1 MVADFISF
9 LSNSLTITVLL
20 IYVFVLWAALV
31 IWTWLD
37 VSSRTDNI
45 LYRLGATLIVVF
57 GSLLGVAIYVL
68 LRPGTTKE
76 DNSTREIE
84 EAIIA
89 SQSQL
94 QACPNCYHSIRR
106 DFSFCPSCSHKLTV
120 ECNNCQ
126 KKINQTWNVCP
137 YCGERQRIV
146 DEIPAGVSFRAK
158 IRNIGLSFYASL
170 FGLVKSTY
178 AFYKSNQ
185 AAIASEAK
193 TKSARK
199 GSRKKKS

>member
-9 LSNSLTITVLL
+9 LSSSLTITILV

-37 VSSRTDNI
+37 ASSRTNNI

-68 LRPGTTKE
+68 LRSGTTKE
-76 DNSTREIE
+76 DNSIREIE
-84 EAIIA
+84 EAVIA

-106 DFSFCPSCSHKLTV
+106 DFSFCPSCSHKLTT
-120 ECNNCQ
+120 ECNSCQ
-126 KKINQTWNVCP
+126 KKINKNWNACP
-137 YCGERQRIV
+137 YCGERQKIV
-146 DEIPAGVSFRAK
+146 EEIPAGDSFRVK
-158 IRNIGLSFYASL
+158 IRNIGSL
-170 FGLVKSTY
+170 FYSSLTGLVKSIY

-185 AAIASEAK
+185 TALASETK
-193 TKSARK
+193 TKRHRK
-199 GSRKKKS
+199 GTRKKKS

>member
-9 LSNSLTITVLL
+9 LSNSLTITVLV

-31 IWTWLD
+31 VWTWLD

-76 DNSTREIE
+76 DHSIREIE

-120 ECNNCQ
+120 ECSSCQ

-137 YCGERQRIV
+137 YCGERQRTV
-146 DEIPAGVSFRAK
+146 EDIPAGVSLAGK
-158 IRNIGLSFYASL
+158 IRNIGLSFSSSL

-178 AFYKSNQ
+178 ASYKSNQ
-185 AAIASEAK
+185 ATIVYESK
-193 TKSARK
+193 TKRARRA
-199 GSRKKKS
+199 SRKKKS

>member
-9 LSNSLTITVLL
+9 LSNSLTITILV

-37 VSSRTDNI
+37 ASSRTNNI

-57 GSLLGVAIYVL
+57 GLLLGVAIYVL
-68 LRPGTTKE
+68 LRPGSTKA
-76 DNSTREIE
+76 DNTIREIE

-106 DFSFCPSCSHKLTV
+106 DFSFCPSCSHKLTT
-120 ECNNCQ
+120 ECNSCQ
-126 KKINQTWNVCP
+126 KKINKSWNACP
-137 YCGERQRIV
+137 YCGDRQKTV
-146 DEIPAGVSFRAK
+146 EEIPAGVSLAGK
-158 IRNIGLSFYASL
+158 IRNISLSFSAALS
-170 FGLVKSTY
+170 GLVKSIY

-185 AAIASEAK
+185 AAIASETK
-193 TKSARK
+193 TRRYRK
-199 GSRKKKS
+199 GTRKKKS

>member
-9 LSNSLTITVLL
+9 LSNSLTITLL
-20 IYVFVLWAALV
+20 VIYVFALWAALV

-68 LRPGTTKE
+68 LRPGATKE
-76 DNSTREIE
+76 DNSIREIE

-120 ECNNCQ
+120 ECNSCQ
-126 KKINQTWNVCP
+126 KKINQNWNVCP
-137 YCGERQRIV
+137 YCGERQRAVEDIT
-146 DEIPAGVSFRAK
+146 AGISLTGK
-158 IRNIGLSFYASL
+158 IRSIGSSFSSSL
-170 FGLVKSTY
+170 FRRVKSIY

-185 AAIASEAK
+185 AAIATETK
-193 TKSARK
+193 TKRARK
-199 GSRKKKS
+199 ASQKKKS